1 MPSRPDPAPPG
12 TGTALCR
19 FRGCAP
25 RLPMAGRLRNRC
37 EPRSQSCKGC
47 VALAE
52 QRPKLLLR
60 KAQRRSRSAGKA
72 SLKLPGTRLAA
83 TVAEFHRSGRNP
95 SWRRHPAKSRAQHK
109 CCECKCLCSS
119 LAPPPQAR
127 VRAGGSVEASQVNAE
142 IHCNR
147 LFLNERSP
155 PNSIGTSGLAP
166 ELHEVQSVG
175 LRCALHMRHV
185 RPTSSASRPRLTQVA
200 CSQ

>member
-25 RLPMAGRLRNRC
+25 RLPMAGRLLRNRC

-60 KAQRRSRSAGKA
+60 KAQRRSRSARKA

-83 TVAEFHRSGRNP
+83 TVAEFHRSGRNQ
-95 SWRRHPAKSRAQHK
+95 SWRRHPAREKS
-109 CCECKCLCSS
+109 ST
-119 LAPPPQAR
+119 
-127 VRAGGSVEASQVNAE
+127 QV
-142 IHCNR
+142 
-147 LFLNERSP
+147 
-155 PNSIGTSGLAP
+155 
-166 ELHEVQSVG
+166 
-175 LRCALHMRHV
+175 LRMQMPLLLLG
-185 RPTSSASRPRLTQVA
+185 PTSPSARASRRLSGGVSGQRGNSLQPTVPEQEISTKFHRNFWPRA
-200 CSQ
+200 RAP